1 MFEAYD
7 LNLIKGLKQIGF
19 SQTIEFNQFYSGH
32 KIRQLA
38 ELKPIKDFNPFR
50 DE

>member
-19 SQTIEFNQFYSGH
+19 SQTIEFSNLFM
-32 KIRQLA
+32 A
-38 ELKPIKDFNPFR
+38 MNFWLKPIMDFNPFR